1 MGSCEIFLKACSIHV
16 HVAALLK
23 ASTYYLEVIGIN
35 IHENYSTKMSGHP
48 RKVSYKLFTV
58 NFTSDDQLV

>member
-1 MGSCEIFLKACSIHV
+1 M